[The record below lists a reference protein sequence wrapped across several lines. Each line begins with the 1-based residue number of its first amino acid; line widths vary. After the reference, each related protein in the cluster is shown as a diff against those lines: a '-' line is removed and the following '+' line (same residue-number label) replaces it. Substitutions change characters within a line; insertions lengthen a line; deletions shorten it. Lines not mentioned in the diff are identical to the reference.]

1 MVQEIQKDIIR
12 FALDFQIDSINTY
25 SGYKGDLV
33 VKIRTRNKSDVLE
46 IRKHALF
53 LEIKEVVIKE
63 KLDTAQYEIYCV
75 TKDDS
80 IYHLRENTNLF

>member
-12 FALDFQIDSINTY
+12 FALDLAIDSINTY

-53 LEIKEVVIKE
+53 LEVKEVVIKE

-80 IYHLRENTNLF
+80 VYHLREDTNFF

>member
-1 MVQEIQKDIIR
+1 MVQEIQKQIIR
-12 FALDFQIDSINTY
+12 FALDLQIDSINTY
-25 SGYKGDLV
+25 SGYKGDLI
-33 VKIRTRNKSDVLE
+33 VKILTRNKSDVLE

-75 TKDDS
+75 TEDDGV
-80 IYHLRENTNLF
+80 YHLR

>member
-1 MVQEIQKDIIR
+1 MIQEIQKQVIR

-25 SGYKGDLV
+25 SGYKGDLI
-33 VKIRTRNKSDVLE
+33 VKILTRNKNDVLE

-75 TKDDS
+75 IKDDS
-80 IYHLRENTNLF
+80 IYHLR

>member
-1 MVQEIQKDIIR
+1 MIQEVQKKIIL
-12 FALDFQIDSINTY
+12 FALDFEIDSINTY
-25 SGYKGDLV
+25 SGYKGDLI
-33 VKIRTRNKSDVLE
+33 VKILTRNKNDVLE

-75 TKDDS
+75 TEDDS
-80 IYHLRENTNLF
+80 VYRLR